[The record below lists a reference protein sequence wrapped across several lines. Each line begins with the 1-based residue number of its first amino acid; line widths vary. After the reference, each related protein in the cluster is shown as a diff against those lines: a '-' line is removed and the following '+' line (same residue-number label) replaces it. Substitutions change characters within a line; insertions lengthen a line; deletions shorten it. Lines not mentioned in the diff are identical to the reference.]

1 MKNSFGGQNG
11 AGIGIRKTL
20 AKVLQTVL
28 RAFWRDSIF
37 HFATCLTYFNKLLGI
52 ELGRKFVGLKA
63 DFTSVP
69 MARLVTNSDSE
80 SVARFLKKTSRPKLT
95 CRLEPNNST
104 MEQGF
109 IYAVADELRNTL

>member
-1 MKNSFGGQNG
+1 VRSDRLRHRHSHLSLLQN
-11 AGIGIRKTL
+11 R
-20 AKVLQTVL
+20 
-28 RAFWRDSIF
+28 RDLL
-37 HFATCLTYFNKLLGI
+37 HGKLLLLGI